1 MGKIAGS
8 RRSIANLAP
17 YLSALVNKRR
27 VKRRTVHEA
36 LDQNLWI
43 QDIQGAL
50 TVLCL
55 LNIWNYGTEV
65 ELQPDVSDIRR
76 WRFTESGQYSS
87 KSAYRSLFIGSVTF
101 EPWELLH
108 KLEDLGTKEMLF
120 FL

>member
-1 MGKIAGS
+1 MENLLCFGQIAGS

-87 KSAYRSLFIGSVTF
+87 KSAYR
-101 EPWELLH
+101 
-108 KLEDLGTKEMLF
+108 
-120 FL
+120 